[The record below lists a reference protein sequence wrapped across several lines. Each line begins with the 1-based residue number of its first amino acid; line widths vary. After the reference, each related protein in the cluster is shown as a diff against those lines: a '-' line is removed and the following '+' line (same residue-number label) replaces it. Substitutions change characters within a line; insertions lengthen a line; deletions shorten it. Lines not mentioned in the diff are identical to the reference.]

1 MTGPGTC
8 AGGPLAADADDDE
21 RCWQEASRLR
31 REQAGWVIIWLA
43 PAGEYRACR
52 RLPGKR
58 RDTALA
64 ARTPA
69 GLAAQ
74 IGQAGQAA
82 RRPAARPRSRHE
94 EDQP

>member
-1 MTGPGTC
+1 MTVPDTC
-8 AGGPLAADADDDE
+8 AGSRLTADADDDE
-21 RCWQEASRLR
+21 RCWRAAARLR

-43 PAGEYRACR
+43 PASEYRAYR
-52 RLPGKR
+52 RLPRTR
-58 RDTALA
+58 RDTALT

-74 IGQAGQAA
+74 IGQAEQAA
-82 RRPAARPRSRHE
+82 RMPAARPRSCHE

>member
-1 MTGPGTC
+1 MTVPDTC
-8 AGGPLAADADDDE
+8 AGGQLTADADDDAH
-21 RCWQEASRLR
+21 RWQEASRLR

-43 PAGEYRACR
+43 PAGEYRAYR
-52 RLPGKR
+52 RLPGTR

-64 ARTPA
+64 APTPA

-74 IGQAGQAA
+74 IGQAEQAA
-82 RRPAARPRSRHE
+82 RRPAARPHSRHE